1 MEVDCSRYT
10 ICFRLPVQSTIACA
24 FARSDKKGLRS
35 DLRRSWSSS
44 MSKSVTDASVSR
56 ISPARSLA
64 DSMKAAHSSPRSNRK
79 KSTSGELSSNLDL
92 CRIFC
97 RAAWAMQHK
106 AVSRCSVTK
115 VPECAEVVLEWV
127 SKQSPVSRSAIS
139 VFARLTSCPHIR
151 QFRQRSFCRLP
162 NRTIPHGAVWQSPAA
177 PVHCGA
183 VLPDR
188 IVRSW

>member
-1 MEVDCSRYT
+1 MEADCSRYT

-35 DLRRSWSSS
+35 DLRRSLSSS

-115 VPECAEVVLEWV
+115 VPECAEVVMEWV
-127 SKQSPVSRSAIS
+127 SEQCPASRSAIS
-139 VFARLTSCPHIR
+139 VFARLTSCPHITPV
-151 QFRQRSFCRLP
+151 SA
-162 NRTIPHGAVWQSPAA
+162 AV
-177 PVHCGA
+177 
-183 VLPDR
+183 VLPITQSDNTS
-188 IVRSW
+188 RSCPAKSGYSCALRGCAA